1 MKKKIKTLYI
11 IPSLASGGAERF
23 ILDLI
28 YNLDKEKFDVSLLLF
43 NGKGFF
49 YSEAVER
56 GLKVKVY
63 RKLCRLDFVN
73 FFRIYSYVKKEKPDI
88 VHTQLGGDIYGK
100 IAARLAGVKKIV
112 STEQNVLNN
121 DSRLVFS
128 LKKFTS
134 KFSDRIVAISTEV
147 RKDIIERYGLSEDKV
162 ELIFNGIDLNK
173 FSFNL
178 KKEGKKDKIVIG
190 SIGRL
195 SEQKNFSLLFRA
207 LAFFPDINF
216 QCLIVGE
223 GELRSRLEKEIK
235 GLGLENKV
243 YLLGRKKYVQKFLS
257 SLDFFVLASKWEGLG
272 LVLLEAG
279 LSKLAVLAS
288 NTGGIKDII
297 KNEETGILFENDNLD
312 DLKKKLNYFF
322 DDNKKEGLNIL
333 GENLYKLVE
342 QEFDIRRIAK
352 KYENLYLNL

>member
-1 MKKKIKTLYI
+1 MKKKIKILYI

-28 YNLDKEKFDVSLLLF
+28 YNLDKEKFDPSLLLF

-49 YSEAVER
+49 YPEAVER
-56 GLKVKVY
+56 GLKLKVY
-63 RKLCRLDFVN
+63 RKLCRLDLIN
-73 FFRIYSYVKKEKPDI
+73 FFRICGYIKRERPDI

-100 IAARLAGVKKIV
+100 IAAKLFGVKKIV

-121 DSRLVFS
+121 DSRLVFF
-128 LKKFTS
+128 LKKITS
-134 KFSDRIVAISTEV
+134 KFSDKIVAISTEV
-147 RKDIIERYGLSEDKV
+147 RKDIVERYGLPENKV
-162 ELIFNGIDLNK
+162 ELIFNGIDLDK
-173 FSFNL
+173 FSLNL
-178 KKEGKKDKIVIG
+178 KKVNEKDKIVMG

-195 SEQKNFSLLFRA
+195 SEQKNFSLLFKA
-207 LAFFPDINF
+207 LAVFPDIDF
-216 QCLIVGE
+216 ECLIVGE
-223 GELRSRLEKEIK
+223 GELRPRLEREIVD
-235 GLGLENKV
+235 LGLEKKV
-243 YLLGRKKYVQKFLS
+243 YLLGRKKDVQRFLS
-257 SLDFFVLASKWEGLG
+257 GLDFFVLPSKWEGLG

-322 DDNKKEGLNIL
+322 DDNKKEDLDIL

-342 QEFDIRRIAK
+342 QEFDIKKIAE
-352 KYENLYLNL
+352 KYESLYLNL